1 MNVLFDQ
8 EQLARLITSL
18 QTLTGI
24 RANILDAAGRD
35 IGLTVGHT
43 AFCRQI
49 NEDPAGHA
57 RCLACDAAAARV
69 CAGQAHFYYYRC
81 HIGLCEA
88 MLPLYAD
95 DPGVP
100 VAYLILGQFLETA
113 PNEARWQGVQGALG
127 WYAGDLHALRQS
139 FFALRCYPQTTL
151 QAYAEVVEALADYIR
166 LKGMILP
173 TGESDL
179 RRLELYLNEHYT
191 EKLSLALLCDQLK
204 IGRTRLC
211 RLARELSGGH
221 TLSWLIA
228 QRRIEAAKAL
238 LLQTS
243 MPISAV
249 AEAVGISDYNYF
261 SRLFRTVTGLTPR
274 KFRLNRDGTYKNI
287 VQNGKNSVDF
297 S

>member
-8 EQLARLITSL
+8 EQLARLISSL

-24 RANILDAAGRD
+24 RANVLDASGRD
-35 IGLTVGHT
+35 IGLTIGHT

-57 RCLACDAAAARV
+57 RCLACDAAAAKA
-69 CAGQAHFYYYRC
+69 CAGRTHFYFYHC
-81 HIGLCEA
+81 HVGLCEA
-88 MLPLYAD
+88 MLPLYAG
-95 DPGVP
+95 DPNVP
-100 VAYLILGQFLETA
+100 VAYLILGQFLESA
-113 PNEARWQGVQGALG
+113 PDEERWRSVCDGIG
-127 WYAGDLHALRQS
+127 WYSGNVDTLREG
-139 FFALRCYPQTTL
+139 FFALRCYPQKTL
-151 QAYAEVVEALADYIR
+151 QAYAEVMEALAAYIR

-173 TGESDL
+173 AGGSDL

-191 EKLSLALLCDQLK
+191 EKLSLALLCERLQ

-274 KFRLNRDGTYKNI
+274 KFRLNREGSYKNI
-287 VQNGKNSVDF
+287 VQNGENSGDF

>member
-1 MNVLFDQ
+1 MNVLFDH

-24 RANILDAAGRD
+24 RANILDAYGQD
-35 IGLTVGHT
+35 IGLTIGHT
-43 AFCRQI
+43 DFCRQI
-49 NEDPAGHA
+49 NGDTAGHA
-57 RCLACDAAAARV
+57 RCLACDAAAARA
-69 CAGQAHFYYYRC
+69 CTGQTHFYYYHC

-88 MLPLYAD
+88 MLPLYAN
-95 DPGVP
+95 DPGRP
-100 VAYLILGQFLETA
+100 VAYLILGQFLESA
-113 PNEARWQGVQGALG
+113 PDEEQWQAARKALG
-127 WYAGDLHALRQS
+127 WYGGDINALRRS
-139 FFALRCYPQTTL
+139 FFALRCYPAATL
-151 QAYAEVVEALADYIR
+151 KAYAEVVEALAAYIR

-191 EKLSLALLCDQLK
+191 EKLSLAVLCEQLK
-204 IGRTRLC
+204 LGRTRLC

-228 QRRIEAAKAL
+228 QRRIGAAKTL

-243 MPISAV
+243 MPISEV
-249 AEAVGISDYNYF
+249 AGAVGISDYNYF
-261 SRLFRTVTGLTPR
+261 SRLFRKTTGLTPR
-274 KFRLNRDGTYKNI
+274 QFRLNREEGYKKI
-287 VQNGKNSVDF
+287 VQNGKNSGDF

>member
-1 MNVLFDQ
+1 MNVLFDH

-24 RANILDAAGRD
+24 RANILDASGQD
-35 IGLTVGHT
+35 IGLTIGHT
-43 AFCRQI
+43 AFCRQV
-49 NEDPAGHA
+49 NSDAAGHA
-57 RCLACDAAAARV
+57 RCLACDASAARA
-69 CAGQAHFYYYRC
+69 CAGQSHFYFYHC
-81 HIGLCEA
+81 HLGLCEA

-95 DPGVP
+95 DPGLP
-100 VAYLILGQFLETA
+100 VAYLVLGQFLESA
-113 PNEARWQGVQGALG
+113 PGEEQWQKMRGALS
-127 WYAGDLHALRQS
+127 WYGGSMSELQKG
-139 FFALRCYPQTTL
+139 FFALRCYSRETL
-151 QAYAEVVEALADYIR
+151 QAYAEVMEALAAYIR

-191 EKLSLALLCDQLK
+191 EKLSLAVLCERLG

-221 TLSWLIA
+221 TLSWLVA
-228 QRRIEAAKAL
+228 QRRVEAAKTL

-243 MPISAV
+243 MPISEV
-249 AEAVGISDYNYF
+249 AGAVGISDYNYF
-261 SRLFRTVTGLTPR
+261 SRLFRKTVGLTPR
-274 KFRLNRDGTYKNI
+274 AFRLNQGKKYKEI
-287 VQNGKNSVDF
+287 VQNSKNPADF